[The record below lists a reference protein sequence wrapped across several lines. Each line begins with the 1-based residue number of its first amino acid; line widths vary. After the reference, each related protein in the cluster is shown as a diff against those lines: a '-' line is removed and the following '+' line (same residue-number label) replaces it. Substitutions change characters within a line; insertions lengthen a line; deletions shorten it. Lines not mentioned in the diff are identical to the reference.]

1 MANAGISM
9 NILIAFDSNN
19 FVRHLVEGENQKL
32 VNLVLSH
39 YTDSITKFSKLR
51 RNANW
56 TAYIEAYKSEQLLE
70 LIMEGGLGIPC
81 VDEDGA
87 ISNSQQRFWELL
99 DICINTFSV
108 DVLSQLA
115 ELRRVGKK
123 IVTVVVVSYD
133 KFTLK
138 LMVTTK

>member
-1 MANAGISM
+1 
-9 NILIAFDSNN
+9 
-19 FVRHLVEGENQKL
+19 
-32 VNLVLSH
+32 
-39 YTDSITKFSKLR
+39 
-51 RNANW
+51 
-56 TAYIEAYKSEQLLE
+56 
-70 LIMEGGLGIPC
+70 MEGGLGIPC